1 MGFAEFLL
9 LLLVCWTVI
18 GVFGVSASVIAQN
31 PAKAL
36 KNFGW
41 IIAIWAIYLVAL
53 VTTSLI
59 QKQKIIAAGQPQ
71 CFDKLCFTVV
81 GYEEL
86 PGYLAKQ
93 SRLVRVKIQIQNK
106 GKDAASEPKL
116 YPYVVD
122 QKGRRWDEVPG
133 LSGVRLGTRAPGGIT
148 LTSEPV
154 FKLPDDAIPTGIVLS
169 RGHLQPRR
177 LVIGDRDSLMH
188 RPTIALLYR

>member
-18 GVFGVSASVIAQN
+18 GVFGVSASVIGQN

-36 KNFGW
+36 RNFGW
-41 IIAIWAIYLVAL
+41 IIAIWAIYLTIL

-59 QKQKIIAAGQPQ
+59 QKQSIITAGQAQ

-81 GYEEL
+81 GSETL

-93 SRLVRVKIQIQNK
+93 SHLVRVKIQIQNRS
-106 GKDAASEPKL
+106 KDPMSEPRL
-116 YPYVVD
+116 HTYLVD
-122 QKGRRWDEVPG
+122 QQGRRWDEVPG
-133 LSGVRLGTRAPGGIT
+133 LSGVRLGARVPAGIT
-148 LTSEPV
+148 LLSEPV
-154 FKLPDDAIPTGIVLS
+154 FKLPDDAIPVGIVLT

-177 LVIGDRDSLMH
+177 LVIGDRDSLLH
-188 RPTIALLYR
+188 RPTVALLGR